1 MDSTTDRCCPAA
13 LQLLLLHRDFEYN
26 LQLLD
31 GRDAE
36 LQRYD
41 AQFSELRAELA
52 QRDGLI
58 SDMRLAMAQ
67 AESGEMLCLCNTKV
81 QLLLPSNN

>member
-1 MDSTTDRCCPAA
+1 MDKTTDRYGPSA

-26 LQLLD
+26 LKLLD

-41 AQFSELRAELA
+41 AQSSEMRAELA

-58 SDMRLAMAQ
+58 SDMRLAVAQ
-67 AESGEMLCLCNTKV
+67 AESGERLYLCNRLF
-81 QLLLPSNN
+81 QLLPRGG